1 MEGMDRGVVSRVR
14 CCREV
19 QKYKDGNACRTQW
32 HGNHRDSGVSQFGGS
47 GEGGG
52 QSRMGYKVTV
62 GAGKWREAD
71 CEGRKEDPRVEVHGL
86 LEVLC
91 FVCKER
97 RSFSQCP

>member
-62 GAGKWREAD
+62 GVGFLHKNIPSEIKASLSPVSWQREWQS
-71 CEGRKEDPRVEVHGL
+71 PN
-86 LEVLC
+86 
-91 FVCKER
+91 
-97 RSFSQCP
+97 